1 MKYIEKEYTK
11 SYRRKEKKRQA
22 FKQKIKSLKI
32 KKNVYRKRR
41 QLSKRNCITR
51 KAENKFSI

>member
-1 MKYIEKEYTK
+1 MKYTEKEYTK

-41 QLSKRNCITR
+41 QLSKINSITR